1 MQPPADGH
9 LPAEGISGSELR
21 RDVSVWGSYMWGYAA
36 VGADIYTA
44 LGIITLAALGLAP
57 LAFLAA
63 GIVFALVG
71 LCYAELA
78 SAYPLAGGG
87 QYFTLRGLGDLSGLV
102 AGAALVLDYTIDISL
117 FTVVAFGYFNY
128 FLPWVTFGH
137 HITDFTATIGPIHLA
152 WLWLVESLA
161 GILVLIWLNV
171 RGIKVSTNFNEII
184 GTIAIVAQTVIVLAG
199 FALVWRP
206 ELVSHEFLFDRPSLS
221 QFAFG
226 SSLAIIAFVGLE
238 TISQVAQETRRP
250 ATIIPR
256 TSIGLVIYVLLF
268 AMASSVLAVGLIH
281 PTEFRGHEG
290 DSVAL
295 IASKIPVIGIVAAP
309 LTAAIGAV

>member
-1 MQPPADGH
+1 MRTPPDGPHPAD
-9 LPAEGISGSELR
+9 AITGSELR
-21 RDVSVWGSYMWGYAA
+21 RDVSVWGSYFFFNDTATTE
-36 VGADIYTA
+36 IYTA
-44 LGIITLAALGLAP
+44 LGITTFAALGLAP

-128 FLPWVTFGH
+128 FLPWITFGH
-137 HITDFTATIGPIHLA
+137 HITDFTVTLGPIHLA
-152 WLWLVESLA
+152 WLWLVESVA
-161 GILVLIWLNV
+161 GIVILIWLNV

-184 GTIAIVAQTVIVLAG
+184 GTVAIVAQSVIVLAG
-199 FALVWRP
+199 FVLVWRP
-206 ELVSHEFLFDRPSLS
+206 DIVAHEFLFDRPSLS

-256 TSIGLVIYVLLF
+256 TSIGLVISVLLF
-268 AMASSVLAVGLIH
+268 AMAFSVLAVGLVH
-281 PTEFRGHEG
+281 PTEFRGH
-290 DSVAL
+290 
-295 IASKIPVIGIVAAP
+295 
-309 LTAAIGAV
+309 